1 MADLH
6 SPERHNQNEPNAFV
20 RSVIDL
26 SPDDIVTS
34 ENKQLSILTFLGK
47 HLRTLIL
54 IVCAGILAW
63 SVLYILD
70 TLRQYAEA
78 EDLYEGVGGLV
89 MGNNG
94 EAEMMYSSPQGA
106 PTPDYNASQNL
117 TDEDISD
124 IINTVTVNKE
134 FELVRNKLVS
144 LKKQYPDLYGWI
156 ILDGTPINYPIMQST
171 DNDYYLDHSYTG
183 GKLKAG
189 AIFAD
194 YKCDRDLMRNYNL
207 VLYGHHMT
215 NNTMFHSLDNFLNA
229 NFFYT
234 NNTVKI
240 FTLDGMFTYKVF
252 SAYETNKYYHYIRTH
267 FTTRESFVN
276 FANEMRDNSI
286 HSVPGLTFGTGD
298 RLLTLST
305 CTNRSDDG
313 RLSVHAVMVDYYLAK
328 KS

>member
-6 SPERHNQNEPNAFV
+6 SPERHDQNEPNAFV

-34 ENKQLSILTFLGK
+34 DKKHLSVLSFLGK
-47 HLRTLIL
+47 HVRTLIL
-54 IVCAGILAW
+54 IVCAGVLVW

-70 TLRQYAEA
+70 TLKQYAEA
-78 EDLYEGVGGLV
+78 EDLYEGVGGLI

-106 PTPDYNASQNL
+106 LTPDYNASQNL
-117 TDEDISD
+117 TDEEIGD

-156 ILDGTPINYPIMQST
+156 ILEGTPINYPIMQSD

-194 YKCDRDLMRNYNL
+194 YRCDRDLMRNYNL

-229 NFFYT
+229 SFFYT

-252 SAYETNKYYHYIRTH
+252 SAYETDKYYHYIRTH

-286 HSVPGLTFGTGD
+286 HPVPGLTFGTGD
-298 RLLTLST
+298 RLLTMST

-313 RLSVHAVMVDYYLAK
+313 RLSIQAVMVDYYLANN
-328 KS
+328 